1 MQTANEERFTPNREW
16 WAQQWLEILDSYRFK
31 KRLERARNY
40 ARQGNVLNIWFKE
53 RKVKADVQGT
63 QPKPYRVSISLKP
76 FADEDWDWVVETLA
90 NRPIFAAK
98 LLAGEMPP
106 SIETEVFAA
115 NGLRLFPFNLSEV
128 RSKCSCPDKANPCK
142 HVAAVYYLLGDRFS
156 EDPFVLFQLRGRTKD
171 QILDALRQYWIS
183 QDTSE
188 SSSEETSQEEAA
200 APSQETT
207 TSETEESTPPEE
219 SPSTSE
225 WLSSFWEYDQQLD
238 SSLVVIAPPA
248 SNETVLDVL
257 GDLHFP
263 NEDPNIP
270 LNPAAGKI
278 FKNYLQEIYQQVSQQ
293 AIAAS
298 LGNGDGDR
306 AEE

>member
-1 MQTANEERFTPNREW
+1 MQTTNEERFTPNREW

-40 ARQGNVLNIWFKE
+40 ARQGNVLDIWFKE

-63 QPKPYRVSISLKP
+63 QPNPYRVSISLKP
-76 FADEDWDWVVETLA
+76 FADEEWDWVVETLA

-128 RSKCSCPDKANPCK
+128 RSKCTCPDKANPCK
-142 HVAAVYYLLGDRFS
+142 HIAAVYYLLGDRFS

-171 QILDALRQYWIS
+171 QILDALRQYWIW
-183 QDTSE
+183 
-188 SSSEETSQEEAA
+188 QEEHTDTEPPSPET
-200 APSQETT
+200 APASTEN
-207 TSETEESTPPEE
+207 ETEEATQPVAWDA
-219 SPSTSE
+219 TAD

-278 FKNYLQEIYQQVSQQ
+278 FKNYLQEIYQQVSQE

-298 LGNGDGDR
+298 LGNGDADR

>member
-1 MQTANEERFTPNREW
+1 MQTTNEERFTPNREW

-40 ARQGNVLNIWFKE
+40 ARQGNVLDIWFKE

-63 QPKPYRVSISLKP
+63 QPNPYRVSISLKP
-76 FADEDWDWVVETLA
+76 FADEEWDWVVETLA

-128 RSKCSCPDKANPCK
+128 RSKCTCPDKANPCK
-142 HVAAVYYLLGDRFS
+142 HIAAVYYLLGDRFS

-171 QILDALRQYWIS
+171 QILDALRQYWIW
-183 QDTSE
+183 
-188 SSSEETSQEEAA
+188 QEEHTDTEPPSPET
-200 APSQETT
+200 APASTEN
-207 TSETEESTPPEE
+207 ETEEATQPAAWDA
-219 SPSTSE
+219 TAD

-278 FKNYLQEIYQQVSQQ
+278 FKNYLQEIYQQVSQE

-298 LGNGDGDR
+298 LGNGDADR

>member
-1 MQTANEERFTPNREW
+1 MQTTNEERFTPNREW

-40 ARQGNVLNIWFKE
+40 ARQGNVLDIWFKE

-63 QPKPYRVSISLKP
+63 QPNPYRVSISLKP
-76 FADEDWDWVVETLA
+76 FADEEWDWVVETLA

-128 RSKCSCPDKANPCK
+128 RSKCTCPDKANPCK
-142 HVAAVYYLLGDRFS
+142 HIAAVYYLLGDRFS

-171 QILDALRQYWIS
+171 QILDALRQYWIW
-183 QDTSE
+183 
-188 SSSEETSQEEAA
+188 QEEHTDTEPPSPET
-200 APSQETT
+200 APASTEN
-207 TSETEESTPPEE
+207 ETEEATQPVAWDA
-219 SPSTSE
+219 TAD

-278 FKNYLQEIYQQVSQQ
+278 FKNYLQEIYQQVSQN

-298 LGNGDGDR
+298 LGNGDADR